1 MNTTIGVTKHTTI
14 YVCDGE
20 LRLAG
25 PKDAAGNRFAWTVDI
40 CFALDPTPEA
50 LHEIRRFANVV
61 EQLERTVYKALQ
73 EMKRKK
79 GTKNRG

>member
-1 MNTTIGVTKHTTI
+1 MNTTVGVTERTTI

-50 LHEIRRFANVV
+50 LHEIRRFAAAVG
-61 EQLERTVYKALQ
+61 QLERTVYKALQ
-73 EMKRKK
+73 ETRREK
-79 GTKNRG
+79 GTRKRG